1 MKNLTTHISLKNELQ
16 SLHDCIIEKLSIGN
30 SSLSKQY
37 NKRTRIP
44 DTISYQDKTIFNRIY
59 SELKKIAKS
68 KNITTND
75 SFDELEKYCYDH
87 MPKSLRTKEKI
98 WAYIVIILGYDYM
111 FDEEDE
117 DYLDVDWEEQDP
129 VNEFVHRAVYDVES
143 NF

>member
-44 DTISYQDKTIFNRIY
+44 NTISYQDKTIFNRIY
-59 SELKKIAKS
+59 GELKKIAKS

-75 SFDELEKYCYDH
+75 SFDELERYCYDH
-87 MPKSLRTKEKI
+87 MPKSLQTKEKI
-98 WAYIVIILGYDYM
+98 WAYISIILGYDYM
-111 FDEEDE
+111 YDEEDE

-129 VNEFVHRAVYDVES
+129 IIEFVHRAVYDVES
-143 NF
+143 HF

>member
-1 MKNLTTHISLKNELQ
+1 MKNLTTH
-16 SLHDCIIEKLSIGN
+16 IIEKLSIGN

-59 SELKKIAKS
+59 NELKKIAKS
-68 KNITTND
+68 KNITLND

-87 MPKSLRTKEKI
+87 LPKSLRTKEKI
-98 WAYIVIILGYDYM
+98 WSYICIILGYDYM
-111 FDEEDE
+111 YDEEDE

-129 VNEFVHRAVYDVES
+129 VNEFVHRAVFDVES
-143 NF
+143 HF

>member
-59 SELKKIAKS
+59 NELKKIAKS

>member
-1 MKNLTTHISLKNELQ
+1 MKNLTTHIF
-16 SLHDCIIEKLSIGN
+16 EKLSIGN

-44 DTISYQDKTIFNRIY
+44 NTISYQDKTIFNRIY
-59 SELKKIAKS
+59 GELKKIAKS

-75 SFDELEKYCYDH
+75 NFDELERYCYDH
-87 MPKSLRTKEKI
+87 MPKSLQTKEKI
-98 WAYIVIILGYDYM
+98 WAYICIILGYDYM

-129 VNEFVHRAVYDVES
+129 IIEFVHRAVYDVES
-143 NF
+143 HFNN